1 LLKVFGRCLETGE
14 TVSYSVESGAQF
26 PSSNDERHVG
36 QSFRQYASRSILQA
50 STSCIE
56 WLLVFLGRSTS
67 LLLCLLDASKHKLF
81 HWVRHRKS
89 KRFLNCVDSGLPRS
103 GNPSLPESN
112 PLGVVYRRTAVG
124 LAPLGR
130 TNNGW

>member
-1 LLKVFGRCLETGE
+1 MESDWGLTGRVYGRRVDLG
-14 TVSYSVESGAQF
+14 
-26 PSSNDERHVG
+26 
-36 QSFRQYASRSILQA
+36 FRRYAIRTARLRGSEYIVR
-50 STSCIE
+50 
-56 WLLVFLGRSTS
+56 LLVFVGRSTS